1 MGWDAAK
8 NTATESVDLP
18 ASEPNED
25 CLLTDVKIRQFT
37 NEEFRSGLWKA

>member
-18 ASEPNED
+18 ASEPNEENVVP
-25 CLLTDVKIRQFT
+25 TDRCEK
-37 NEEFRSGLWKA
+37 KAIH